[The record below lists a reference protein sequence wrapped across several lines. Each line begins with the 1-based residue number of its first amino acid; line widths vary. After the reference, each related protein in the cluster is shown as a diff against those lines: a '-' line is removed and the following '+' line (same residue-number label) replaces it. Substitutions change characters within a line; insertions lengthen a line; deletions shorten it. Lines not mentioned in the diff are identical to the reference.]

1 MIKAVIFDMDGV
13 ISDTLPIHS
22 EAESRVL
29 LRYGIHISPQE
40 ILREFNAVPDNVMFE
55 TIFQR
60 FNTKFNLQN
69 VEEEKWQLFQELA
82 KDKIVPIPG
91 SLELIDVLSKNKFI
105 LGLASSAPLRI
116 INLVLETLRIRN
128 KFREVVCTEEVE
140 HGKPFPD
147 IFLLVAERLKANSLN
162 CLVIEDA
169 PLGIKAAKAA
179 GMKCIAIT
187 TTHPKAE
194 LVEAD
199 RIINSFTE
207 ISVEGIRNL

>member
-22 EAESRVL
+22 EAESKVL

-40 ILREFNAVPDNVMFE
+40 ILQEFNAVPDNVMFG

-60 FNTKFNLQN
+60 FNTKVNLPN

-82 KDKIVPIPG
+82 KDRIVPIPG
-91 SLELIDVLSKNKFI
+91 SLEFIDILSKNKFN

-116 INLVLETLRIRN
+116 INLVLETLRIKN

-140 HGKPFPD
+140 HGKPAPD
-147 IFLLVAERLKANSLN
+147 IFLLVANKLKIKPQN
-162 CLVIEDA
+162 CVVIEDA
-169 PLGIKAAKAA
+169 PKGIQAAKSA

-194 LVEAD
+194 LMGAD

-207 ISVEGIRNL
+207 INIEEIRNL